1 MYVLLFVIIV
11 VLMALLGSFGA
22 SVWYAYKRELTN
34 NNGKAL
40 VPLSAISL
48 VIALLAW
55 VPEEIMKICVLDG
68 LKLHAIWHLCL
79 ALSIFFGLIWA
90 RTLDHPQPFWKVT
103 LFYQASSS
111 IHGVGPQNPDKKLDS
126 SVGQDNC

>member
-1 MYVLLFVIIV
+1 
-11 VLMALLGSFGA
+11 MALLGSFGA

-34 NNGKAL
+34 NNGKSFVL
-40 VPLSAISL
+40 LSAIGL

-55 VPEEIMKICVLDG
+55 APEEIMKICVLDG
-68 LKLHAIWHLCL
+68 LGLHAIWHSCL

-90 RTLDHPQPFWKVT
+90 RALDRPQPFWKVT
-103 LFYQASSS
+103 LFYQASSN
-111 IHGVGPQNPDKKLDS
+111 IHGVGPQKPDS